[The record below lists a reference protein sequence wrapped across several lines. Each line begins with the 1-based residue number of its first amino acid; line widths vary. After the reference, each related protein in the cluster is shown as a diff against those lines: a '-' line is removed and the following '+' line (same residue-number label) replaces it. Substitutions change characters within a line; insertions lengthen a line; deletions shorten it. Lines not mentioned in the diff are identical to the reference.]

1 MSQPDNTE
9 ILARMKQFNDKYQDT
24 EPPTIPLSA
33 CISGTA
39 LDETS
44 VDLAGQIL
52 GSRSSQIPVV
62 LLNDKAKMP
71 TKAHTSDVQLEYF
84 VASS

>member
-44 VDLAGQIL
+44 VDLAAVSYTHL
-52 GSRSSQIPVV
+52 P
-62 LLNDKAKMP
+62 LP
-71 TKAHTSDVQLEYF
+71 TPPYV
-84 VASS
+84 